1 MCGYRT
7 RLCMKLL
14 PDEFAPQRGEHVCV
28 ADAGLLAIP
37 GSLQAA
43 LFEVGLGVPAELIPA
58 DRDCDREKSEWDGA
72 RTAPLT
78 RFWASPTPW
87 FLASWWTVSITQ

>member
-1 MCGYRT
+1 
-7 RLCMKLL
+7 MKLL
-14 PDEFAPQRGEHVCV
+14 PDEFAPQCGEHVCV

-72 RTAPLT
+72 PHGSLDAILGVADAVVLGLLVDGLVVNTNAGGG
-78 RFWASPTPW
+78 SDG
-87 FLASWWTVSITQ
+87 